1 MGIGVSG
8 FIDMLCLMR
17 IPIES
22 QSAREIN
29 IKIFET
35 IYYAAV
41 TKSIELAKLYGPFP
55 SYEGSPTS

>member
-22 QSAREIN
+22 QQARELN
-29 IKIFET
+29 FKIFET
-35 IYYAAV
+35 IYYAAI
-41 TKSIELAKLYGPFP
+41 TKSIELAKL
-55 SYEGSPTS
+55 